1 MSEIQPQH
9 RLGILTSGG
18 DAPGMNAALRAA
30 VRTALEEGM
39 EAVAIREGYRGLVEG
54 GDSFQPMDWD
64 AAGGI
69 MHKGGTV
76 IGTARCDEFRER
88 EGRLRA
94 AQNLVEHGIDR
105 LIVMGGDGSL
115 TAADLFHRE
124 WPGLISEL
132 AEHGRI
138 SREAAHRHAH
148 LSLAGIG
155 ASIDN
160 DMAGTDM
167 SIGADTAL
175 HRIAEAVDGIGAT
188 AASHQRTFV
197 VEVMGRHC
205 GYLALMSG
213 LATGADA
220 VLIPEAPPAGDSWA
234 EILPRRLRAGR
245 EVGRRDSIVIV
256 AEGAIDSNGQPVTA
270 EKVRQVLEQRMEEEV
285 RVTILGHVQRGGS
298 PLSLIHI

>member
-1 MSEIQPQH
+1 MNDKQQHTH
-9 RLGILTSGG
+9 RLAILTSGG

-30 VRTALEEGM
+30 VRTALELGM
-39 EAVAIREGYRGLVEG
+39 DAIAVSEGYRGLVEG
-54 GDSFQPMDWD
+54 GDAFRPMDWD
-64 AAGGI
+64 AVGGM
-69 MHKGGTV
+69 MHMGGTV
-76 IGTARCDEFRER
+76 IGTARSDAFRTR

-94 AQNLVEHGIDR
+94 VQNLVEHGIDR

-115 TAADLFHRE
+115 TAADLLHRE
-124 WPGLISEL
+124 WPELIAEL
-132 AEHGRI
+132 LEQGRI
-138 SREAAHRHAH
+138 PAEAAERHQH

-205 GYLALMSG
+205 GYLAVMSG

-220 VLIPEAPPAGDSWA
+220 VVIPEAPPAGDSLT

-245 EVGRRDSIVIV
+245 EADRGKDHS
-256 AEGAIDSNGQPVTA
+256 
-270 EKVRQVLEQRMEEEV
+270 L
-285 RVTILGHVQRGGS
+285 QRGLGQQRGERAAQH
-298 PLSLIHI
+298 SLILSKRA

>member
-1 MSEIQPQH
+1 MNDKDQQTH
-9 RLGILTSGG
+9 RLAILTSGG

-30 VRTALEEGM
+30 VRTALEEGL
-39 EAVAIREGYRGLVEG
+39 EVVTVREGYRGLVEG
-54 GDSFQPMDWD
+54 GDAFRPMDWD
-64 AAGGI
+64 SVGGI
-69 MHKGGTV
+69 MHMGGTV
-76 IGTARCDEFRER
+76 IGTARCDDFRER

-94 AQNLVEHGIDR
+94 TQNLVEHRIDS

-115 TAADLFHRE
+115 TAADLLHRE
-124 WPGLISEL
+124 WSGLIAELSEQ
-132 AEHGRI
+132 GRI
-138 SREAAHRHAH
+138 PDGAVERHAH
-148 LSLAGIG
+148 LALAGIG

-220 VLIPEAPPAGDSWA
+220 VLIPEAPSGSPSSATSSA
-234 EILPRRLRAGR
+234 AAPRR
-245 EVGRRDSIVIV
+245 
-256 AEGAIDSNGQPVTA
+256 PTTA
-270 EKVRQVLEQRMEEEV
+270 
-285 RVTILGHVQRGGS
+285 
-298 PLSLIHI
+298 